1 MSARVHQI
9 QIGLTQQKLIEV
21 LNKLKNHM
29 QEFKIETLLKKRKK
43 KKKTNL
49 NTFKK

>member
-43 KKKTNL
+43 KKKL
-49 NTFKK
+49 ISIL

>member
-9 QIGLTQQKLIEV
+9 QAGLTQQKLIEV
-21 LNKLKNHM
+21 LRKLKNNM
-29 QEFKIETLLKKRKK
+29 QEFKIETLLKKIK

-49 NTFKK
+49 NTLKK